1 MIDPGRVRAK
11 IALLQGYRARLARL
25 AALPLETYL
34 AGHDFEGRYAV
45 QAAAQA
51 CLDLAN
57 HVIASEGWQPA
68 SDFRDSFTR
77 LEEHGVIDPDLASR
91 MRALAGQ
98 RNLLV
103 QLYGEVDDALVHAFL
118 QDGLDDLD
126 RFASALAALLGDAPS
141 GGTG

>member
-11 IALLQGYRARLARL
+11 LALLERYRARLARL
-25 AALPLETYL
+25 AALPTETYL
-34 AGHDFEGRYAV
+34 AEHDFEGRYAV

-77 LEEHGVIDPDLASR
+77 LEQHEVVDSELANR

-103 QLYGEVDDALVHAFL
+103 HLYGEVDDALVYASL

-126 RFASALAALLGDAPS
+126 RFARAVAALLEEPPTS
-141 GGTG
+141 

>member
-11 IALLQGYRARLARL
+11 LALLERYRARLARL

-34 AGHDFEGRYAV
+34 AEHDFEGRYAV

-77 LEEHGVIDPDLASR
+77 LEDHEVVDSELASR

-103 QLYGEVDDALVHAFL
+103 HLYGEVDDALVHASL

-126 RFASALAALLGDAPS
+126 RFARTVAALLEEPPTS
-141 GGTG
+141 

>member
-1 MIDPGRVRAK
+1 MIDPGRVRAML
-11 IALLQGYRARLARL
+11 ALLQRYQARLQRL
-25 AALPLETYL
+25 AALPRETYL
-34 AGHDFEGRYAV
+34 AEHDFEGRYAV

-68 SDFRDSFTR
+68 ADFRDSFSR
-77 LEEHGVIDPDLASR
+77 LEQHGVIDAELAGR

-103 QLYGEVDDALVHAFL
+103 HLYGEVDDALVHAFL
-118 QDGLDDLD
+118 QEGLTDLD
-126 RFASALAALLGDAPS
+126 RFARAIAAVLEEPPGR
-141 GGTG
+141 

>member
-11 IALLQGYRARLARL
+11 LALLERYRARLARL
-25 AALPLETYL
+25 AALPTETYL
-34 AGHDFEGRYAV
+34 AEHDFEGRYAV

-77 LEEHGVIDPDLASR
+77 LEEHEVVDSELASR

-103 QLYGEVDDALVHAFL
+103 HLYGEVDDALVHASL

-126 RFASALAALLGDAPS
+126 RFARTVAALLEEPPTS
-141 GGTG
+141 